1 MESKHTGMDHT
12 GMEHTENTLKWSIR
26 ARHTEKSA
34 MALLIYNLVSDE
46 DALACRD
53 GPDSTPVTIQ

>member
-1 MESKHTGMDHT
+1 
-12 GMEHTENTLKWSIR
+12 MEHTENTLQWSTR

-34 MALLIYNLVSDE
+34 MALLTYNLVSDE
-46 DALACRD
+46 DALACQD